1 MYIYYV
7 YIHIIYIVVCMYLYV
22 ITTIFQFNVSVILIL
37 NFSETFLSVSRL
49 LCNFFLLTN
58 NSLTAFPYLHDL

>member
-1 MYIYYV
+1 
-7 YIHIIYIVVCMYLYV
+7 MYLYV
-22 ITTIFQFNVSVILIL
+22 ITTIFQFNVSVILIP

-58 NSLTAFPYLHDL
+58 NSLTAFPYLDDL

>member
-1 MYIYYV
+1 MYIYCV

-58 NSLTAFPYLHDL
+58 NSLTAFPYLDDL